1 MNPLLLTS
9 MAAVSTSVGG
19 YCAVLLQ
26 RRVHLLMSFGTGVL
40 VGAALLD
47 LFPSALSA
55 AENSGSSKAL
65 VFPIASFV
73 DEGSACPKTGASVA
87 TPVEAADLLAQR
99 VGGSRLRRSDPLL
112 RSGTGRRR
120 AILCI
125 GGASRGCGW
134 TLVAGPMLL
143 SRTGR
148 SVPPPSFLAP
158 SSL

>member
-55 AENSGSSKAL
+55 AESSGSSKAL
-65 VFPIASFV
+65 VFPIAAL
-73 DEGSACPKTGASVA
+73 GG
-87 TPVEAADLLAQR
+87 LLAY
-99 VGGSRLRRSDPLL
+99 LL
-112 RSGTGRRR
+112 YR
-120 AILCI
+120 
-125 GGASRGCGW
+125 
-134 TLVAGPMLL
+134 
-143 SRTGR
+143 
-148 SVPPPSFLAP
+148 
-158 SSL
+158 